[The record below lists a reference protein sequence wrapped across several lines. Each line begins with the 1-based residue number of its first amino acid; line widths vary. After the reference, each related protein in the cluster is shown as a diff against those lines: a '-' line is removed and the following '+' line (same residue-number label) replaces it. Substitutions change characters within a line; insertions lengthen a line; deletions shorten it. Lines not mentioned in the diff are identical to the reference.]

1 MAKQNIR
8 QLTILGL
15 LTAILFLGQV
25 FLAILPNIEVVS
37 LLIILYT
44 LTCRKKVFLI
54 IYAFVLLEG
63 FCYGFGMW
71 WFSYLYIWSI
81 LALAALTGSLLAGC
95 GEVKT
100 EEQTKET
107 KQEEKPVE
115 LLVAAAASLEYSYE
129 EELLPMFEKENPNIT
144 VKGTYDSSGK
154 LQTQIEEGIEAD
166 VFMSAATK
174 QMNALTEQGLVEK
187 DSVVD
192 LLQNQIV
199 LITAADS
206 TLDLQNFEDITKA
219 NVIAIGDP
227 ESVPVGQYSKEVLTN
242 LGIWD
247 AVSAKA
253 SLGTNVTEVLKWV
266 EEGSADAGIV
276 YATDAATTDKVK
288 VVAEAP
294 KDSMAEPAIY
304 PVGVVSASK
313 HKDAAEKFVEFLQ
326 SEEALKVFESY
337 GFQKNAE

>member
-1 MAKQNIR
+1 MRRKRNRYFAQKKETEENQLELNSSVVLIYRSDMIR
-8 QLTILGL
+8 IT
-15 LTAILFLGQV
+15 
-25 FLAILPNIEVVS
+25 VS
-37 LLIILYT
+37 
-44 LTCRKKVFLI
+44 CRKLFITHQVVFENNLM
-54 IYAFVLLEG
+54 YNKRKTQNRRYE
-63 FCYGFGMW
+63 MKRRK
-71 WFSYLYIWSI
+71 IWSI
-81 LALAALTGSLLAGC
+81 LALAALTGALLAGC
-95 GEVKT
+95 GEGKT
-100 EEQTKET
+100 KEQQKET
-107 KQEEKPVE
+107 KKEEKPVE

-129 EELLPMFEKENPNIT
+129 EELIPMFEKENPNIT

-206 TLDLQNFEDITKA
+206 TLDLQNFADITKA

-294 KDSMAEPAIY
+294 KDSLAEPAIY

-326 SEEALKVFESY
+326 SEEVLKVFESY

>member
-1 MAKQNIR
+1 MKR
-8 QLTILGL
+8 
-15 LTAILFLGQV
+15 
-25 FLAILPNIEVVS
+25 
-37 LLIILYT
+37 
-44 LTCRKKVFLI
+44 RK
-54 IYAFVLLEG
+54 
-63 FCYGFGMW
+63 
-71 WFSYLYIWSI
+71 IWSI

-107 KQEEKPVE
+107 KQEEKPAE
-115 LLVAAAASLEYSYE
+115 LLVAAVASLEYSYE

-247 AVSAKA
+247 TVSAKA

-294 KDSMAEPAIY
+294 KDSLAEPAIY

>member
-1 MAKQNIR
+1 MKRRKIR
-8 QLTILGL
+8 G
-15 LTAILFLGQV
+15 
-25 FLAILPNIEVVS
+25 
-37 LLIILYT
+37 
-44 LTCRKKVFLI
+44 
-54 IYAFVLLEG
+54 
-63 FCYGFGMW
+63 
-71 WFSYLYIWSI
+71 I

-107 KQEEKPVE
+107 KQEEKPAE

-247 AVSAKA
+247 TVSAKA

-276 YATDAATTDKVK
+276 YATDAA
-288 VVAEAP
+288 
-294 KDSMAEPAIY
+294 KDSLAEPAIY

>member
-1 MAKQNIR
+1 MKR
-8 QLTILGL
+8 
-15 LTAILFLGQV
+15 
-25 FLAILPNIEVVS
+25 
-37 LLIILYT
+37 
-44 LTCRKKVFLI
+44 RK
-54 IYAFVLLEG
+54 
-63 FCYGFGMW
+63 
-71 WFSYLYIWSI
+71 IWSI

-247 AVSAKA
+247 TVSAKA

-266 EEGSADAGIV
+266 EEGSAD
-276 YATDAATTDKVK
+276 
-288 VVAEAP
+288 VAEAP
-294 KDSMAEPAIY
+294 KDSLAEPAIY